1 MAKEKKCMHCH
12 SYLQKK
18 KSNKEKLTNLGIL
31 NEFKNCVKAL

>member
-12 SYLQKK
+12 SYLQK

-31 NEFKNCVKAL
+31 NEFKNCVKTL

>member
-1 MAKEKKCMHCH
+1 MYALSLLFTE
-12 SYLQKK
+12 